1 MKEITKQEAVED
13 LKKLF
18 DYESQRDSRYVM
30 VFEHPST
37 NTKFMISKM
46 YMTRDKVVSTLQR
59 YFSDKYIKD
68 GQCRIDNITFVYT
81 IFAIE
86 DRDKQQ

>member
-1 MKEITKQEAVED
+1 MKEITKQEAIED

-18 DYESQRDSRYVM
+18 DYENQKGSNVSVSESSY
-30 VFEHPST
+30 T

-46 YMTRDKVVSTLQR
+46 YMTRDEVISALQQ

-68 GQCRIDNITFVYT
+68 GQCRIHSFTFVYT
-81 IFAIE
+81 MFSIE
-86 DRDKQQ
+86 DRDI